1 MQQPSVHLER
11 WHVLS
16 TLAIIGLAM
25 ASSLLG
31 LFASGHYTGSSD
43 LLARNRAQDATILA
57 VGVPALAAGLWLA
70 RRGSLRGQFLWLGSL
85 AYMVYMWSSYALTLS
100 FNAYFLGYLALFVLS
115 TFTLAGGLLAVD
127 AAAVKHILSGRIS
140 RPLFVG
146 FLAFTAI
153 GLGALWL
160 SEIIPAT
167 IDGTE
172 PAVVEELDSGLGTY
186 VLDLGLVVP
195 ALAVAAGW
203 LRHDR
208 AWGYVTAGVL
218 LVFAAVLAPT
228 LTATLAVDATTGVSM
243 TVPMMVLTAVPP
255 AIGAAFAVRYL
266 LAIDGRR
273 TDRGDEFA
281 PVRTGRR

>member
-1 MQQPSVHLER
+1 MQQPSVHLQR

-16 TLAIIGLAM
+16 TLAIIGLAIV
-25 ASSLLG
+25 SSLLG
-31 LFASGHYTGSSD
+31 LFVSGHYTGSSD

-57 VGVPALAAGLWLA
+57 IGVPALAAGLWLA

-85 AYMVYMWSSYALTLS
+85 AYMVYMWASYALTLS

-115 TFTLAGGLLAVD
+115 TFTLAGGILALD
-127 AAAVKHILSGRIS
+127 AEAVKRTLSGRIS
-140 RPLFVG
+140 RRLFFG

-153 GLGALWL
+153 GLSFLWL
-160 SEIIPAT
+160 SELIPAT
-167 IDGTE
+167 IEGTE
-172 PAVVEELDSGLGTY
+172 PAAVKEFDNGLGTY

-203 LRHDR
+203 LWRGR
-208 AWGYVTAGVL
+208 AWGYATTGVL

-228 LTATLAVDATTGVSM
+228 LTATLVVDATTGVSV

-266 LAIDGRR
+266 LAIDDHDVERVTEDGP
-273 TDRGDEFA
+273 TPG
-281 PVRTGRR
+281 